1 VISAKKPL
9 ANSPSGEVPE
19 TSTDAAFTFIFPAF
33 PCPKISVLINAPLF
47 IESELAV
54 MLISPV

>member
-33 PCPKISVLINAPLF
+33 PCPKRVVLRNAPLS
-47 IESELAV
+47 IRSELAV
-54 MLISPV
+54 ILMFPG

>member
-33 PCPKISVLINAPLF
+33 PCPKREVLIKAPPL

-54 MLISPV
+54 MLMFPG